1 MEETSK
7 PFSDPP
13 EPGLHGA
20 APERVRSRP
29 RDPNGCPHNEATG
42 SQVTS
47 GRPGS
52 IATLTAAYRLR
63 QGTACRARGFRI
75 SL

>member
-13 EPGLHGA
+13 EPGLNAA
-20 APERVRSRP
+20 APDRARSRP
-29 RDPNGCPHNEATG
+29 RDPNGFPHDEATG

-47 GRPGS
+47 ERPGS

-63 QGTACRARGFRI
+63 QGTACRALENG
-75 SL
+75 LPA